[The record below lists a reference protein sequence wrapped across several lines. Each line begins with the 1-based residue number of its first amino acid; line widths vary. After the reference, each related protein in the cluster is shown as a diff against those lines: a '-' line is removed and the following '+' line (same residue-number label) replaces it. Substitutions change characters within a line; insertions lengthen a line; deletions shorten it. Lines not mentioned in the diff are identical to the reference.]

1 MYRSST
7 VANFTRIKHNELM
20 SKAVRANGFVF
31 VGGQTPDQREED
43 VTGQTR
49 QVLKK
54 IDENLEAMGL
64 DKSHLVS
71 VSIWLKDI
79 TRDFDA
85 MNAVWAEW
93 VDKNNTPSR
102 ATVEAHLRTADM
114 LVEIAAIA
122 AE

>member
-1 MYRSST
+1 MT
-7 VANFTRIKHNELM
+7 NFARIKHNELM
-20 SKAVRANGFVF
+20 SKAIRANGFVF
-31 VGGQTPDQREED
+31 VGGQTPDQRNED
-43 VTGQTR
+43 VAGQTR

-79 TRDFDA
+79 TRDFEA

-93 VDKNNTPSR
+93 VDMENTPTR

>member
-1 MYRSST
+1 M
-7 VANFTRIKHNELM
+7 ANFTRIPHNELM
-20 SKAVRANGFVF
+20 SKSVRANGFVF
-31 VGGQTPDQREED
+31 VGGQTPDKRDED
-43 VTGQTR
+43 ISGQTR

-54 IDENLEAMGL
+54 IDEQLEAMGL

-85 MNAVWAEW
+85 MNEVWAEW
-93 VDKNNTPSR
+93 VDRENTPSR

>member
-1 MYRSST
+1 M
-7 VANFTRIKHNELM
+7 ANFTRIKHNELM

-31 VGGQTPDQREED
+31 VGGQTPDNREQD
-43 VTGQTR
+43 VAAQTR
-49 QVLKK
+49 EVLKK
-54 IDENLEAMGL
+54 VDDNLAALGL

-85 MNAVWAEW
+85 MNDVWTEW
-93 VDKNNTPSR
+93 VDRENTPSR
-102 ATVEAHLRTADM
+102 ATVEANLRTSDM
-114 LVEIAAIA
+114 LIEIAAIA